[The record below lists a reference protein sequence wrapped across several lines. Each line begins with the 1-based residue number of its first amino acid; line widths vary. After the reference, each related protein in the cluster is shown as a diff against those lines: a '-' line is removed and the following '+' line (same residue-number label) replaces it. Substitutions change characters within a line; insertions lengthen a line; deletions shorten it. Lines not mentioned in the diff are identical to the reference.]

1 LPKKSASS
9 WQRSANEPRRAIE
22 EAEKAPKTRG
32 RTFTTAFIAGML
44 SFISPCVLPLAPGYV
59 AMISGVSV
67 EELQQRKRGVQW
79 AVLFNAFLFVLGFS
93 ILFVALGA
101 SAGEVGR
108 FLSDHREIMN
118 RIAGAVIV
126 FFGVVLLGWIRI
138 PALYGDKRFRG
149 TVRQSKVRSLLL
161 GLAFAFG
168 WTPCAPALVAMLM
181 LASTQATVTRGA
193 ALLSVYSAG
202 LAVPFMLVALG
213 TSQFVSLY
221 QRWCIRLVWVER
233 FAGVLLISVGVLVFF
248 DVFQELSY
256 HLSFFNRFAW

>member
-1 LPKKSASS
+1 MGL
-9 WQRSANEPRRAIE
+9 
-22 EAEKAPKTRG
+22 
-32 RTFTTAFIAGML
+32 TFTTAFIAGML

-67 EELQQRKRGVQW
+67 EELQQRKRGVHWQ
-79 AVLFNAFLFVLGFS
+79 VLFNALLFVLGFS

-101 SAGEVGR
+101 SAGAVGR

-126 FFGVVLLGWIRI
+126 FFGAVLLGWIRI
-138 PALYGDKRFRG
+138 PALDGDKRFHG
-149 TVRQSKVRSLLL
+149 TVRQSKLRSLLL

-168 WTPCAPALVAMLM
+168 WTPCAGPALVAMLM
-181 LASTQATVTRGA
+181 LASTQATVTRGT

-202 LAVPFMLVALG
+202 LAVPFLLVALG

-221 QRWCIRLVWVER
+221 QRWRTRLVWVER
-233 FAGVLLISVGVLVFF
+233 FAGLLLITVGVLVFF